1 MSWDCRE
8 QKYGNYNQKSEK
20 AEKAMEG
27 DKNDLV
33 LCLLMMENKKENVK
47 KEVWF
52 TEDLKQPSETGM
64 MCTINGDTCFS
75 FTKNTWIGNSGASCH
90 IMNNDTSFYD
100 VTDINKLIQD
110 SYGIMSATKR
120 QAMSQGIA
128 HQWD

>member
-1 MSWDCRE
+1 
-8 QKYGNYNQKSEK
+8 
-20 AEKAMEG
+20 
-27 DKNDLV
+27 
-33 LCLLMMENKKENVK
+33 
-47 KEVWF
+47 
-52 TEDLKQPSETGM
+52 M
-64 MCTINGDTCFS
+64 MCTINGDTFFS
-75 FTKNTWIGNSGASCH
+75 FTKNTWIGNSGESCH